1 MAALSD
7 APIPRVVDLRRIR
20 AADLEPVLQEEAD
33 RWDRELH
40 WDFGPAGELVRRFT
54 GMRALNGCALY
65 EGGACIGYGYYVT
78 EDHKGLIGDL
88 YVRRARQSIEN
99 ENLLLGT
106 MLEELFRTPYI
117 RRVESQLMML
127 QSPLDRPVPM
137 AERMESFE
145 RHFLEIDLEHAAGL
159 PERRG
164 ALRYAGWDERRQ
176 DDSAQLI
183 AEAYR
188 GHVDGRINDQYR
200 SPAGARRFLM
210 NIIQYPGCG
219 HFLRDASYAAY
230 DDELAGVSLASV
242 VGPTAGHI
250 TQICVAPRVR
260 GSGAGYE
267 LLRRS
272 LESMRQRG
280 CRTASLTVTAA
291 NTEAVRLYRA
301 AGFRTLRDF
310 SARIWDVGN
319 GSISVPGK

>member
-1 MAALSD
+1 M
-7 APIPRVVDLRRIR
+7 VDLRRIR
-20 AADLEPVLQEEAD
+20 AADLEPVLEEEAE
-33 RWDRELH
+33 RWERELH
-40 WDFGPAGELVRRFT
+40 WDFGPAGELVRRFA

-99 ENLLLGT
+99 ENLLLTT

-117 RRVESQLMML
+117 RRVESQLMLL
-127 QSPLDRPVPM
+127 QSPLDRPAPM
-137 AERMESFE
+137 PEVRESFR
-145 RHFLEIDLEHAAGL
+145 RHFMEIDLEQAAGL
-159 PERRG
+159 PERPG
-164 ALRYAGWDERRQ
+164 ALVYTNWDERRQ
-176 DDSAQLI
+176 EEAAQLI

-200 SPAGARRFLM
+200 SVAGARRFLM

-219 HFLRDASYAAY
+219 HFLRDASYAVY
-230 DDELAGVSLASV
+230 DGELAGVSLASV
-242 VGPTAGHI
+242 VGPAAGHI
-250 TQICVAPRVR
+250 TQICVGPRVR
-260 GSGAGYE
+260 GQGAGYE

-272 LESMRQRG
+272 LAAMRQRG

-291 NTEAVRLYRA
+291 NTEAVRLYRS

-310 SARIWDVGN
+310 SAHIWDVGN
-319 GSISVPGK
+319 GSISTPGK